1 MKISPLLRF
10 ITIFIVN
17 HTVKMADYLHYF
29 NTNAEFNNAMKN
41 NYSEPW
47 VSCITGSSVQ
57 YNFPKYVDLGLP
69 SGNLWFS
76 MDVGATAP
84 YVRGTLY
91 RWGEITPFVSGTTYI
106 YGSTTPY
113 SKYNNTDKIIFLESE
128 DDIIQVSSENIPIP
142 NGYYPTMPSASDFQE
157 LVQGTSRSADKQ
169 NDLTIFT
176 SRTNGNTLIIP
187 GNGTTVA
194 IAGQPYF
201 FLWSNEVNTAYTNRQ
216 YAYALYTYADS
227 GSFYYGVGST
237 MNRTAQA
244 AVRGVLKKSSK

>member
-1 MKISPLLRF
+1 MLF
-10 ITIFIVN
+10 HYAIFIVN
-17 HTVKMADYLHYF
+17 YAITMADYLRNF
-29 NTNAEFNNAMKN
+29 DTIAEFNNAMKN
-41 NYSEPW
+41 DYNEPW
-47 VSCITGSSVQ
+47 VSYVDGSNVQ

-91 RWGEITPFVSGTTYI
+91 RWGEITPFIDGTTYK

-113 SKYNNTDKIIFLESE
+113 SKYNNTDKIVFLESE

-142 NGYYPTMPSASDFQE
+142 NGYYPTMPSANDFQE
-157 LVQGTSRSADKQ
+157 LINGTSRTADKQ

-187 GNGTTVA
+187 GNGTKVA
-194 IAGQPYF
+194 IAGEPYF
-201 FLWSNEVNTAYTNRQ
+201 FLWSNHVNAAYSSRQ
-216 YAYALYTYADS
+216 YAYALQTYEDS
-227 GSFYYGVGST
+227 GSFYYGVGSAI
-237 MNRTAQA
+237 NRTAQA
-244 AVRGVLKKSSK
+244 AVRGVLKKFSK